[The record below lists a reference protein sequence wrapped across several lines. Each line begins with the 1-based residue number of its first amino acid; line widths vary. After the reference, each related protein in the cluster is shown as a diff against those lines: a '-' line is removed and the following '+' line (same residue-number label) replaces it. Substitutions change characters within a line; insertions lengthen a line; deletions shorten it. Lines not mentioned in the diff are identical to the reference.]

1 MTMSTLRIRL
11 LGDFS
16 LIYSDQQVTSLN
28 TTRLR
33 SLLAY
38 LVLHR
43 DVPQQRQHLAFLFWP
58 DATEAQARNNL
69 RQLLHQ
75 LRQAFPAVEQFLSAD
90 THMLHWRTI
99 TPFHLDVAEFEQM
112 LTLADAATQRNN
124 QHALQD
130 ALEKADILY
139 RGELLPGCYDEWIF
153 PERDRLRQRHL
164 QVLEELL
171 RLFEVQGDNV
181 TAIRY
186 AQRLIGLDPLSEDLS
201 RRLMRLFALNNDR
214 ASALRVYHTCV
225 TTLQRELGVA
235 PDPATREA
243 YERLMQH
250 EMPVNPAR
258 ARQTLLAATPML
270 IGRKQEWETL
280 QEVWQAAI
288 TGEPRFVLVTGE
300 AGIGKSRLA
309 EEFLLWASQQGAVTA
324 KTRSYA
330 AEGQLSLAPVTDW
343 LRSDGLRAPL
353 RQLDSV
359 WLTEVARILPELF
372 AEQPDLPRYE
382 SVTEYGQRQRFFEA
396 LARAILVTS
405 QPILVLI
412 DDVQW
417 CDQETLEWLHF
428 LLRFDPTARLLVIG
442 CARAEELP
450 PHHPLRTLLLHLR
463 TTAGVTEIALQPL
476 DAAET
481 AKLAAQVAK
490 HELDMDAVMRLFQET
505 EGYPLFVV
513 EMVLAD
519 LGRVSASQPEADR
532 PHRQSPLDEAQT
544 LPPRVHAV
552 LVGRLL
558 QLSATA
564 REFVERAA
572 TIGREFTLDL
582 LITVGNADAD
592 SAVRALDELWHKRI
606 VREHGANSYDFTHDK
621 LREVAYGEISAPQRR
636 MLHRRVAQALEA
648 RHIEENLDSVSG
660 QIASHYERAG
670 MIEQALPFYQRAAAV
685 AQRVYAN
692 EDAIS
697 LLSRSLELL
706 ELLPTGSKRDKQE
719 LSLQLALAPL
729 YRVTKG
735 WAALELERVLDRAL
749 ALCDTVG
756 DDTQRAQTLYG
767 LQSLYVVQARLERVH
782 IVSDELQTL
791 YHRSLGTVPP
801 PFASMMLAGARF
813 HLGRITDANAQF
825 EEAIAAH
832 DPDQLHHLQESQG
845 VNYAALAQAWQAHA
859 LWCLGYPQQAL
870 SRGLDA
876 VKLVQDLDQPFNQAL
891 VSAYLAMLQQLRAE
905 EAVARKHAEEA
916 LALTSMVQAPYY
928 RAWAAILVSY
938 ALALEQPNE
947 EHIGRLRGSISTF
960 KASSA
965 RVRLPYYLSLLAHV
979 CEKAGRAEEGLAS
992 IDEALSEA
1000 RTHNERW
1007 WDAEL
1012 HRLRGELLLMHG
1024 ADASDVESAILRA
1037 IEIARSQQAR
1047 SLELR
1052 ATMSLMRLCIA
1063 QNRSDDARRQLS
1075 ELYAWFTEGFET
1087 PDLQAAQLLL
1097 ARL

>member
-1 MTMSTLRIRL
+1 MTMPTLHLRL

-16 LIYSDQQVTSLN
+16 LIYDDRQVTSLN
-28 TTRLR
+28 TMRMQ

-58 DATEAQARNNL
+58 ETTEAQARNNL

-75 LRQAFPAVEQFLSAD
+75 LRQALPAMEQFLSSD
-90 THMLHWRTI
+90 THMLHWHPV
-99 TPFHLDVAEFEQM
+99 TPFHLDVAAFEQT
-112 LTLADAATQRNN
+112 LALADAATQRND
-124 QHALQD
+124 QHSLQTAL
-130 ALEKADILY
+130 AKADSLY
-139 RGELLPGCYDEWIF
+139 RGELLPGCYDEWIL

-164 QVLEELL
+164 QVLEQLL

-186 AQRLIGLDPLSEDLS
+186 AQRLLALDPLSENLY

-214 ASALRVYHTCV
+214 ASALHVYHTCV
-225 TTLQRELGVA
+225 TTLQRELGVD
-235 PDPATREA
+235 PDTATREA

-250 EMPVNPAR
+250 EMPVIPAR
-258 ARQTLLAATPML
+258 APQTLLAATPAL
-270 IGRKQEWETL
+270 IGRKQEWEAL
-280 QEVWQAAI
+280 QEVWHAAS

-343 LRSDGLRAPL
+343 LRSDGLRAAL
-353 RQLDSV
+353 RQLDAV

-405 QPILVLI
+405 QPILLLI
-412 DDVQW
+412 DDLQW

-442 CARAEELP
+442 CSREEELP
-450 PHHPLRTLLLHLR
+450 QTHPLRTLLLHLR
-463 TTAGVTEIALQPL
+463 NSMPVTELMLQPL

-481 AKLAAQVAK
+481 AKLASKVAN
-490 HELDMDAVMRLFQET
+490 HELDVDEGLHMYQET
-505 EGYPLFVV
+505 RGYPLFVV
-513 EMVLAD
+513 EMVRAD
-519 LGRVSASQPEADR
+519 LGRVSASQREADR
-532 PHRQSPLDEAQT
+532 PHWQLPLEDT
-544 LPPRVHAV
+544 RRLPPRVHAV
-552 LVGRLL
+552 LAGRLQ
-558 QLSATA
+558 QLSASA
-564 REFVERAA
+564 HEFVERAA

-582 LITVGNADAD
+582 LITVGNTDAD

-606 VREHGANSYDFTHDK
+606 VREHSTNSYDFTHDK
-621 LREVAYGEISAPQRR
+621 LREVAYAEISAPQRR

-648 RHIEENLDSVSG
+648 MPTSDLDSVSG

-670 MIEQALPFYQRAAAV
+670 MIEQALPYYQRAAAV

-697 LLSRSLELL
+697 LLSRSLESL
-706 ELLPTGSKRDKQE
+706 ELLPAGSKRDKQE

-756 DDTQRAQTLYG
+756 DDAQGTQTLYG
-767 LQSLYVVQARLERVH
+767 LQSVYVVQARLERVQM
-782 IVSDELQTL
+782 ISDELQTL
-791 YHRSLGTVPP
+791 YQRSLGIVPP
-801 PFASMMLAGARF
+801 LAGLMLAGARL

-825 EEAIAAH
+825 AEIIAAH
-832 DPDQLHHLQESQG
+832 DPDQLLYLQESQG
-845 VNYAALAQAWQAHA
+845 VNYAAQARAWQAHS
-859 LWCLGYPQQAL
+859 LWCLGYSQQAL
-870 SRGLDA
+870 NRGLDA

-891 VSAYLAMLQQLRAE
+891 VSAYLALLQQLRAD
-905 EAVARKHAEEA
+905 EAVAREHAEQAHA
-916 LALTSMVQAPYY
+916 LASKYQAPYY
-928 RAWAAILVSY
+928 RAWAGILVSY
-938 ALALEQPNE
+938 ALAWEQPNE
-947 EHIGRLRGSISTF
+947 ESIGRLRGSIAEF
-960 KASSA
+960 KTSGA
-965 RVRLPYYLSLLAHV
+965 RLRLPYYLSLLAQV
-979 CEKAGRAEEGLAS
+979 CGKVGRAEEGLAC
-992 IDEALSEA
+992 IDEALAEA

-1024 ADASDVESAILRA
+1024 ADASDGEAAILRA

-1052 ATMSLMRLCIA
+1052 ATMSLARLWIA
-1063 QNRSDDARRQLS
+1063 QNRSDDARRRLKDVYS
-1075 ELYAWFTEGFET
+1075 WFTEGLET
-1087 PDLQAAQLLL
+1087 PDLQAARLLL
-1097 ARL
+1097 TQL